1 MKEGKGS
8 IIVYES
14 SEKPPFALL
23 YKNFWTFSE
32 IFSSSL
38 DRVPFLVNKPTIQR
52 EGVSMKIWPDC
63 IPCILK
69 MSLGIAR
76 VVMKDKD
83 QVRRFMGQVI
93 RLRYFDGGD
102 WGVTSPE
109 VIKDVWLKVI
119 EFSGKPDPLKE
130 IKDEQN
136 KMALAI
142 YPKAKEL
149 VWKSKD
155 PLLGAIKLAIAGN
168 SIDAMTDV
176 KGESTEEI
184 VKRWNQWEID
194 NENFNILKEKLE
206 KTRSLVYLGD
216 NCGEIIFD
224 RLLIEVFLKMYRM
237 EITFITRTLPILN
250 DATLQDGLSM
260 GIGSVAQVME
270 NGLPE
275 PIPGTYL
282 KKIGSKVKTLIE
294 RSDLVISKGGGNYDS
309 LTEEEGLKGKVS
321 FLFLAKCYPYCNIHD
336 VLLNTPVIYNF

>member
-1 MKEGKGS
+1 
-8 IIVYES
+8 
-14 SEKPPFALL
+14 
-23 YKNFWTFSE
+23 
-32 IFSSSL
+32 
-38 DRVPFLVNKPTIQR
+38 
-52 EGVSMKIWPDC
+52 MKIWPDC

-83 QVRRFMGQVI
+83 QVRQFMEQVI
-93 RLRYFDGGD
+93 KLRYFDGGD

-109 VIKDVWLKVI
+109 VIQDVWLKVI
-119 EFSGKPDPLKE
+119 EVSGKPDPLKE

-136 KMALAI
+136 KKALAI
-142 YPKAKEL
+142 YPKAKGL

-155 PLLGAIKLAIAGN
+155 PLLGAIKLTIAGN

-176 KGESTEEI
+176 KGESPEEI
-184 VKRWNQWEID
+184 IKRWNQLEVSSQ
-194 NENFNILKEKLE
+194 NFNILKERLE

-224 RLLIEVFLKMYRM
+224 KLLIELLLQMYRM

-250 DATLQDGLSM
+250 DATLQDALSM
-260 GIGSVAQVME
+260 GIGDVAQVIE
-270 NGLPE
+270 NGIPE
-275 PIPGTYL
+275 PLPGTYL
-282 KKIGSKVKTLIE
+282 KRIGSKVKTLIE

-309 LTEEEGLKGKVS
+309 LTEEQRLKGKVS

-336 VLLNTPVIYNF
+336 VSLNAPVIYNF